1 MVFIFQDFGAAEGGR
16 LPRCNQQNKYI
27 EGPLAGQCRLE
38 DIVNPDSEFRAILD
52 LALSKAK
59 SGIDLEGT
67 EGKDAVQIKPQ
78 RVSLKLRISKS
89 HLWLGKSYIIPIFV
103 LKQMKH
109 MICTCN
115 MLKQRITLWI
125 STTSWI
131 YPNPWKMTKTNCQN
145 WETFLPRE
153 CKASLPIS
161 GLVLDLL

>member
-38 DIVNPDSEFRAILD
+38 DSVNPDSEFRAILD

-89 HLWLGKSYIIPIFV
+89 HMVCKS
-103 LKQMKH
+103 H
-109 MICTCN
+109 
-115 MLKQRITLWI
+115 
-125 STTSWI
+125 
-131 YPNPWKMTKTNCQN
+131 
-145 WETFLPRE
+145 
-153 CKASLPIS
+153 
-161 GLVLDLL
+161 G